1 MFLVLNPRTGHVSP
15 QFHVVYDDDFTT
27 VSNLR
32 AATVPP
38 HWAELVQ
45 SSAAIPV
52 YTEKQVGTW
61 QLIPDIE
68 TDDGDFSG
76 QIKLTTTSNQDQEG
90 VVEHKVT
97 FANDIQNES
106 TEINRVSAQDVWQLA
121 NANANQL

>member
-1 MFLVLNPRTGHVSP
+1 M
-15 QFHVVYDDDFTT
+15 
-27 VSNLR
+27 
-32 AATVPP
+32 
-38 HWAELVQ
+38 
-45 SSAAIPV
+45 
-52 YTEKQVGTW
+52 
-61 QLIPDIE
+61 IPDIE